1 MIVNALRFT
10 KMCCFLTNVDP
21 TEKESQGLDSAKNS
35 PCINFKR

>member
-10 KMCCFLTNVDP
+10 KMYCFLSYP
-21 TEKESQGLDSAKNS
+21 TKKESQGLDSAKNS

>member
-10 KMCCFLTNVDP
+10 KMYCFLTNVDP

-35 PCINFKR
+35 PCIN